1 MHSIILCFG
10 VDVLSK
16 LGRNMNNRIKS
27 LDNTKWILTLLI
39 CLYHIQF
46 MGDEK
51 YSTLFYWVKDLGNC
65 VVQVFSLIS
74 GFLFFRN
81 IRNLA
86 DVRDRA
92 IKKYTALFIPFI
104 LWNIINYSINTLIDT
119 HSIKAIL
126 ENCDF
131 ENYILKGYA
140 SPHFWYIYM
149 LMFWAVFSPMLFF
162 AYKDKRLLVLLF
174 LSQIFYFVN
183 QGNNILHSRFIY
195 IEYTWGGLLGFYYP
209 NIISKL
215 EELKGIKKKVV
226 ILCSW
231 GVYFLTYYLHTHF
244 NIEMK
249 FFLWIIAI
257 RAISLFMGT
266 IYLVPLKLGSK
277 LNYQYSFWLFAVHY
291 WLDARVSTKMYP
303 IDWTD

>member
-27 LDNTKWILTLLI
+27 LENTKWILTLLI

-104 LWNIINYSINTLIDT
+104 LWNIINTIRFHIIFNSMYTIS
-119 HSIKAIL
+119 SK
-126 ENCDF
+126 
-131 ENYILKGYA
+131 
-140 SPHFWYIYM
+140 
-149 LMFWAVFSPMLFF
+149 LFC
-162 AYKDKRLLVLLF
+162 
-174 LSQIFYFVN
+174 
-183 QGNNILHSRFIY
+183 
-195 IEYTWGGLLGFYYP
+195 
-209 NIISKL
+209 IIS
-215 EELKGIKKKVV
+215 IHNRM
-226 ILCSW
+226 I
-231 GVYFLTYYLHTHF
+231 
-244 NIEMK
+244 
-249 FFLWIIAI
+249 
-257 RAISLFMGT
+257 
-266 IYLVPLKLGSK
+266 
-277 LNYQYSFWLFAVHY
+277 
-291 WLDARVSTKMYP
+291 
-303 IDWTD
+303 

>member
-46 MGDEK
+46 MCDEK

-92 IKKYTALFIPFI
+92 MCY
-104 LWNIINYSINTLIDT
+104 
-119 HSIKAIL
+119 
-126 ENCDF
+126 
-131 ENYILKGYA
+131 
-140 SPHFWYIYM
+140 
-149 LMFWAVFSPMLFF
+149 
-162 AYKDKRLLVLLF
+162 R
-174 LSQIFYFVN
+174 
-183 QGNNILHSRFIY
+183 
-195 IEYTWGGLLGFYYP
+195 
-209 NIISKL
+209 
-215 EELKGIKKKVV
+215 
-226 ILCSW
+226 
-231 GVYFLTYYLHTHF
+231 
-244 NIEMK
+244 
-249 FFLWIIAI
+249 
-257 RAISLFMGT
+257 
-266 IYLVPLKLGSK
+266 
-277 LNYQYSFWLFAVHY
+277 
-291 WLDARVSTKMYP
+291 
-303 IDWTD
+303 